1 MSVPVETLQY
11 IETIREINMLRYLSG
26 EELEKFL
33 ALAEIVDYVRGEKI
47 ISLGDVS
54 PHLYGVV
61 KGSMHVSMREPNNQ
75 EVFICTIEEGEVFG
89 ESAIFM
95 TEKRTAD
102 VTSSQ
107 DSVLLRVHRK
117 DLMKF
122 IRDNPQAGNKILMLI
137 IFSLLSK
144 LREAN
149 QELAFEKQSVIE
161 LDDIDSLVKDF
172 MQDSD

>member
-1 MSVPVETLQY
+1 MTVPVETMQY

-26 EELEKFL
+26 EELEQFL
-33 ALAEIVDYVRGEKI
+33 GSAEIVDYKKGEKI
-47 ISLGDVS
+47 INLGDVS
-54 PHLYGVV
+54 PYLYGVV
-61 KGSMHVSMREPNNQ
+61 RGSMQVSVREPNDQ
-75 EVFICTIEEGEVFG
+75 EIFICTIEPGEVFG

-102 VTSSQ
+102 VTSCQ

-117 DLMKF
+117 DLMTF

-137 IFSLLSK
+137 IFSLLNK

-172 MQDSD
+172 MKDGD

>member
-1 MSVPVETLQY
+1 MTVPVETQQY
-11 IETIREINMLRYLSG
+11 LDPIQEINMLRYLSG
-26 EELEKFL
+26 KELEKFL
-33 ALAEIVDYVRGEKI
+33 ALAEIVYYKKGEKI
-47 ISLGDVS
+47 INLGDVS
-54 PHLYGVV
+54 PYFYGVV
-61 KGSMHVSMREPNNQ
+61 KGSVHVSMREPNDQ
-75 EVFICTIEEGEVFG
+75 EVFICNMEQGEVFG

-102 VTSSQ
+102 VTGSQ

-117 DLMKF
+117 DLMTF
-122 IRDNPQAGNKILMLI
+122 VRDNPQAGNKIFMLI

-161 LDDIDSLVKDF
+161 LDDIDSLIKDF
-172 MQDSD
+172 MEDSD

>member
-1 MSVPVETLQY
+1 MTVPVETLQY

-33 ALAEIVDYVRGEKI
+33 ALAEIVDYKKGEKI
-47 ISLGDVS
+47 INLGDVS
-54 PHLYGVV
+54 PYLYGVV
-61 KGSMHVSMREPNNQ
+61 KGGMHVSMREANDQ
-75 EVFICTIEEGEVFG
+75 EVFICTMEQGEGFG

-117 DLMKF
+117 DLMTF

-137 IFSLLSK
+137 ISSLLSK

-172 MQDSD
+172 MEASD

>member
-1 MSVPVETLQY
+1 MTVPVETLQY
-11 IETIREINMLRYLSG
+11 IEAIRKINMLRYLTG

-33 ALAEIVDYVRGEKI
+33 ALAEIVDYKKGEKI
-47 ISLGDVS
+47 INLGDVS
-54 PHLYGVV
+54 PYLYGVV
-61 KGSMHVSMREPNNQ
+61 KGGMHVSMREANDQ
-75 EVFICTIEEGEVFG
+75 EVFICTIEQGEVFG

-117 DLMKF
+117 NLMTF
-122 IRDNPQAGNKILMLI
+122 IRENPQAGNKILMLI
-137 IFSLLSK
+137 ISSLLSK

-172 MQDSD
+172 MEDRE

>member
-1 MSVPVETLQY
+1 MTVPGETLQY
-11 IETIREINMLRYLSG
+11 IETIREINMLRYLNG
-26 EELEKFL
+26 EELEQFL
-33 ALAEIVDYVRGEKI
+33 ALAEIVDYKKGEKI
-47 ISLGDVS
+47 INLGDVS
-54 PHLYGVV
+54 PYLYGIVI
-61 KGSMHVSMREPNNQ
+61 GNMHVSVREPNNQ
-75 EVFICTIEEGEVFG
+75 EVFICTMEQGEVFG

-117 DLMKF
+117 ELMTF
-122 IRDNPQAGNKILMLI
+122 IRGNPQAGNKILMLI

-161 LDDIDSLVKDF
+161 LDDIDSLIRDF
-172 MQDSD
+172 MKDSD

>member
-1 MSVPVETLQY
+1 MTVPVETLQY
-11 IETIREINMLRYLSG
+11 LESIQEINMLRYLSG

-33 ALAEIVDYVRGEKI
+33 ALAEIVYYKKGEKVI
-47 ISLGDVS
+47 NLGDIS
-54 PHLYGVV
+54 PHFYAVV
-61 KGSMHVSMREPNNQ
+61 KGSMHVSMREPNGQ
-75 EVFICTIEEGEVFG
+75 EVFICTMEQAEVFG

-117 DLMKF
+117 DLMIF
-122 IRDNPQAGNKILMLI
+122 IRENPPAGNKILMLI

-172 MQDSD
+172 MEDSD